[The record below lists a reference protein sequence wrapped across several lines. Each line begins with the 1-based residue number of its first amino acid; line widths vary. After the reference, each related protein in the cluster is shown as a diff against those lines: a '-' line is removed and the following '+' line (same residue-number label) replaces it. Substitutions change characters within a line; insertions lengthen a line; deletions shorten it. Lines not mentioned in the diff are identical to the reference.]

1 MLPQEYV
8 LSGALGLALAAC
20 SGFRV
25 FVPLLA
31 ASLAYRTG
39 LLAPSAGFAW
49 LGSWAAVGAL
59 GTATVAEI
67 LGYYF
72 PVVDNVLDTITTPAS
87 FIAGTVLMTAALPDL
102 DPVVRWGLGIL
113 VGGGTAG
120 MVQTG
125 TALLRAGSTAATG
138 GLGNPVLA
146 TAENTLAILGSALAL
161 LLPVLAAALMLG
173 LVAYIATRLRR
184 WRQRRAQRRGSAAAL
199 AKG

>member
-1 MLPQEYV
+1 MQPQEYL

-39 LLAPSAGFAW
+39 LLQPSTGFEW
-49 LGSWAAVGAL
+49 LGSWAAVGVL

-72 PVVDNVLDTITTPAS
+72 PLIDNLLDTLMTPAS
-87 FIAGTVLMTAALPDL
+87 FVAGTVLMTAALPDL
-102 DPVVRWGLGIL
+102 DPMLRWGLGTL

-120 MVQTG
+120 LVQTG
-125 TALLRAGSTAATG
+125 TALLRTGSTLGTA

-146 TAENTLAILGSALAL
+146 TAENTLAIVGSALAL
-161 LLPVLAAALMLG
+161 LLPLLAAALGLG
-173 LVAYIATRLRR
+173 LVLYIATRLRR
-184 WRQRRAQRRGSAAAL
+184 WQQRRSRPVRVEPPAA
-199 AKG
+199 